1 VQKLFRK
8 PHELLTH
15 CDAIFISQALVCLLV
30 LLCILLMTDFEV
42 SQCSF
47 TLSLQ
52 IRIFCMPASSIIPL
66 HNHPGMTV
74 LSKLLYGKVH
84 VKSYDW
90 IDIDDSRNLSK
101 GRFYLDHKFTFSP
114 YLYYMHNS
122 FELKLYNIIRVYTT
136 SSTFWHIRYSPDT
149 WKALGWFLLFI
160 SSLLIFL
167 EFISG
172 SPR

>member
-1 VQKLFRK
+1 
-8 PHELLTH
+8 
-15 CDAIFISQALVCLLV
+15 
-30 LLCILLMTDFEV
+30 
-42 SQCSF
+42 
-47 TLSLQ
+47 
-52 IRIFCMPASSIIPL
+52 MPASSIIPL

-136 SSTFWHIRYSPDT
+136 SSTF
-149 WKALGWFLLFI
+149 
-160 SSLLIFL
+160 
-167 EFISG
+167 
-172 SPR
+172 